1 MKRATTRRSSNSEP
15 GKKKVLRL
23 SRETVRR
30 LGSGDLSQAV
40 GGSCDTTSNATDS
53 VTLTRTKVTV
63 QQG

>member
-1 MKRATTRRSSNSEP
+1 MKKATTRRVSNPES
-15 GKKKVLRL
+15 GRKKVLRL

-40 GGSCDTTSNATDS
+40 GGSCDTTSYTTDGT
-53 VTLTRTKVTV
+53 TLKTKVNTI